1 MNQQL
6 QDFARSQIKEGLAQ
20 CTDGQQLMFNRMYS
34 HLDLDRDINA
44 VVDDMPEDNLNL
56 AMEQVRRSVEANE
69 STDHDGHGQ

>member
-6 QDFARSQIKEGLAQ
+6 QDFARSQIKEGLAK
-20 CTDGQQLMFNRMYS
+20 CRSGQQLMFNRMYS

-69 STDHDGHGQ
+69 FTDHDKQN